1 MQQQLSPTE
10 RAFLIAII
18 LIVSGYALRSEKFLF
33 FAMLVTATLA
43 AGWLWYKFAL
53 RGLEYRR
60 RFSERR
66 AFVGETVRVTL
77 SVANRKWL
85 PLPRLRVDDYC
96 STDLTF
102 TDLNP
107 EISHI
112 PGLSIIRQYFSL
124 SWFERQSRTYH
135 LDCRHRGLY
144 TFPQVR
150 IETGDPFGFFTVHA
164 EIRQEDRFIIYPQVR
179 PVIGLDFVA
188 KELFGPQIADRRL
201 LEDPV
206 FLRGVRP
213 YQPQDDLRYI
223 HWKASAHT
231 RRLQTKLFEPT
242 TAPSVIFFVNIATF
256 SRRWQG
262 VNPERLE
269 HVVSVAASLCAHAVE
284 RRLLVGLS
292 ANGTVYRS
300 DQPLRVLPSRNPRQL
315 TRLLEML
322 AGVRGY
328 AGLDF
333 ESFLLRDSARLPWGA
348 TLVAVTAVVTPELET
363 VLLRLKRVG
372 RKLMLLSLADAPP
385 RLLPGIVTYHLP
397 PQAAAEAY
405 TFSPVGMP
413 ESRSVDERAH
423 L

>member
-10 RAFLIAII
+10 RAFLIALL
-18 LIVSGYALRSEKFLF
+18 LIGSGYALHSEKFLF
-33 FAMLVTATLA
+33 FAMLVAATLSA
-43 AGWLWYKFAL
+43 AWLWYRFAL
-53 RGLEYRR
+53 RGLVYRR
-60 RFSERR
+60 HFSERR

-85 PLPRLRVDDYC
+85 PLPRLRIDDYC

-102 TDLNP
+102 TDVTP

-124 SWFERQSRTYH
+124 SWLERQSRTYH
-135 LDCRHRGLY
+135 LDCRRRGLY

-150 IETGDPFGFFTVHA
+150 IETGDPFGFFSVRT
-164 EIRQEDRFIIYPQVR
+164 EFRQEDRFIVYPQVK
-179 PVIGLDFVA
+179 PVAGLDFIA
-188 KELFGPQIADRRL
+188 KEVTGPRVADRRL

-213 YQPQDDLRYI
+213 YQPQDDLRHI

-242 TAPSVIFFVNIATF
+242 TDPSLLFFVNIATY

-300 DQPLRVLPSRNPRQL
+300 DQPLRVLPSRSPRQL

-333 ESFLLRDSARLPWGA
+333 ETLLLRDSARLPWGA
-348 TLVAVTAVVTPELET
+348 TLVVVTAVVTPELEA
-363 VLLRLKRVG
+363 VLLRLKQVG

-397 PQAAAEAY
+397 PQTAAEVY
-405 TFSPVGMP
+405 TFSLLQT
-413 ESRSVDERAH
+413 A
-423 L
+423 